1 MLRRYRPFL
10 EAWSMAVRKK
20 TIRLIAVVIAAGSM
34 IPAHAGDIYRW
45 VDDKGVVHF
54 GEKPPDAVN
63 SQSMSVKV
71 TAPSSDAAAAQK
83 RLEEIRAAAQKRAPD
98 NEPAPGIQDE
108 EMRKAIA
115 RNCEIYRKNLETMT
129 NSPRVKETLPNGEL
143 AFLGEDE
150 KTKRMAETEKLIAQH
165 CKDLPAP

>member
-1 MLRRYRPFL
+1 MTI
-10 EAWSMAVRKK
+10 RKK
-20 TIRLIAVVIAAGSM
+20 TISLMAVVIAAGFM
-34 IPAHAGDIYRW
+34 MPAHASDIYKW
-45 VDDKGVVHF
+45 VDDSGVVHF
-54 GEKPPDAVN
+54 GEKPPSAVN
-63 SQSMSVKV
+63 SQSISVKG

-98 NEPAPGIQDE
+98 SEPAPGLQDE

-165 CKDLPAP
+165 CKDLPPP